1 MTAEV
6 VDDDERAD
14 GPRATPATHRRRA
27 RRGWQWWLIA
37 GLLTVAAVA
46 TSVALGGH
54 RRHNPQL
61 DVADEGAHYAYVV
74 TLRAGHVPAWGDQ
87 LTRSDRELVDCLA
100 VVPAPP
106 VRCGGKPV
114 AASHYAAGG
123 YDYEAQQP
131 PLGYLPF
138 VLTANPAAPPTVAIT
153 DARHGGIIWVA
164 VSGVLLLLFAV
175 VDGLSLLALA
185 ALLAT
190 CLLDPVFAYSAGTVN
205 NDAAGVAAGAVA
217 LLAWSL
223 ARQRP
228 RWGWWLGL
236 IAGVLIGLTKGTFVV
251 VPFAL
256 LIGAAV
262 EEYRSLTSLR
272 EIWEAVKRQAATVVM
287 FVATIVAFAGWTEV
301 QRLRAGVPS
310 SVVLHALLGFTHIG
324 TLQPS
329 TVSSGITGVF
339 TLFRPYYPYDGL
351 NLVWD
356 IAAFG
361 ILVGILCLPLA
372 GRLDPPAL
380 RLRGLS
386 AGVLIALAAIALGWP
401 LLVFVQGHYNFPAN
415 VRYAIPAL
423 PVVGYLIVRGCRR
436 FGLVA
441 VGLVL
446 PVGCAVLQLAIG
458 KY

>member
-1 MTAEV
+1 VTV
-6 VDDDERAD
+6 KGVGDDERTD
-14 GPRATPATHRRRA
+14 GPMATPATHHRRS
-27 RRGWQWWLIA
+27 RRGWQWWVAA

-54 RRHNPQL
+54 RRHDPQL

-74 TLRAGHVPAWGDQ
+74 TLRAGHVPVWGDQ
-87 LTRSDRELVDCLA
+87 LTPADRELMDCLV

-106 VRCGGKPV
+106 VRCGGKP
-114 AASHYAAGG
+114 APASSYAAGG

-138 VLTANPAAPPTVAIT
+138 VLTADPGAPPKAAIT
-153 DARHGGIIWVA
+153 DARHGGVIWVA
-164 VSGVLLLLFAV
+164 VSGVLLLLFAA

-190 CLLDPVFAYSAGTVN
+190 CLLDPVFAYAAGTVN

-223 ARQRP
+223 ARRRP
-228 RWGWWLGL
+228 QWGWWLGL

-262 EEYRSLTSLR
+262 EEYQSLTSLR
-272 EIWEAVKRQAATVVM
+272 VIWEAVKRQAAFVVM
-287 FVATIVAFAGWTEV
+287 FVASVVAFAGWTEV

-310 SVVLHALLGFTHIG
+310 SVVLHALLGYTHIG

-329 TVSSGITGVF
+329 TVSSGLGGVLS
-339 TLFRPYYPYDGL
+339 LFRPYYPYDAL

-361 ILVGILCLPLA
+361 ILIGILCLPLA
-372 GRLDPPAL
+372 RVDTSAL

-386 AGVLIALAAIALGWP
+386 AGVLIGLVALAIGWP

-415 VRYAIPAL
+415 VRYAIPLL
-423 PVVGYLIVRGCRR
+423 PVIGYLIVRGCRR